1 MPELKVWD
9 NNAIDNHNFSKRHY
23 HWVNLTDSEYNEHC
37 WLPVDG
43 HNGSLTSNQVRP
55 SDTKYIL
62 DGVTTIWA
70 GLGAGIE
77 SVLGVILN
85 GLVIVALLKSAK
97 LRRDYLTPAI
107 ISLAL
112 TDFLFSF
119 LSLGHFSIHFFMA

>member
-43 HNGSLTSNQVRP
+43 HNGSLTSNPVRL

-85 GLVIVALLKSAK
+85 GLVIVALLKSTK